1 MSEKRAR
8 QIRRF
13 ESRIEDL
20 DRRMCAVE
28 ECRAND
34 EAWSHAL
41 YQVQVKGAVESAEA
55 RAAAK
60 RHARQAERTART
72 WKHSAYAALVAAIIV
87 EIIAI
92 WAIHFKEQPD
102 IPPLVIRPEQAVTVT
117 ADVPEAGVPIAQ
129 LLER

>member
-28 ECRAND
+28 ERRAED
-34 EAWSHAL
+34 DAWSHAL

-72 WKHSAYAALVAAIIV
+72 WKYIAYAALVATIIV

-92 WAIHFKEQPD
+92 WAIYYKEPEV
-102 IPPLVIRPEQAVTVT
+102 PPLVIQPEQAVTIT
-117 ADVPEAGVPIAQ
+117 ADEPEIGVPIAQ
-129 LLER
+129 LLEG